1 MPRNNELKKILLI
14 GSGPIVIGQGC
25 EFDYSGVQ
33 ACKALREEG
42 YHVVLVNSNPATIMT
57 DPEFA
62 DRTYIE
68 PITAEVIEAIMERE
82 KPDAILPTLGGQTAL
97 NAAMELNRNGALARH
112 GVKLIGAN
120 AQAIAKGEDRQLFKE
135 AMLRIG
141 LEVPRSGVARSLADV
156 DRVVSEIGTFPLII
170 RPAFTLGGTGGGI
183 AYNREELDA
192 IVARGLDLSP
202 VREVLIEESLLG
214 WKEFE
219 MEVMRDRMDNCV
231 VVCSIENFDPMG
243 VHTGDSI
250 TVAPAQTLTDKEYQM
265 MRDAAFAVIREIGV
279 ETGGSNIQFAVHPE
293 NGRMVVIEMNPR
305 VSRSSAL
312 ASKATGF
319 PIAKIAA
326 KLAVGYTLDEIKND
340 ITRETPAC
348 FEPTIDYCVVKVPR
362 FTFEKFPQA
371 DATLTTRMKSV
382 GEAMA
387 IGRTFKE
394 ALQKALRSL
403 EIKRFGLCGDGGDRS
418 VDPETLR
425 FKLSIPNADRI
436 FYLAQAF
443 QDGMSI
449 DDVFEL
455 TKIDKWFLRNM
466 QQIVAEAEALGSTN
480 SQSAGTGRNG
490 SVSHAKKL
498 GFSDRQLAF
507 AANTSENQIRTQRI
521 SAGVIPTYRLVDTC
535 AAEFEAYTP
544 YYYSTYGDEN
554 ERRESGK
561 RKIMVLG
568 GGPNRIGQ
576 GIEFDYC
583 CVHAAFALRELGFE
597 TIMVNSN
604 PETVSTDYDTSD
616 KLYFEPL
623 TLEDVLNI
631 YDQEKPEGVFVQFGG
646 QTPLNLAGG
655 LKAAGVPIF
664 GTQPESI
671 ETAEDRQLFAA
682 MLDKLGL
689 RQTPSGSAINTD
701 EAVTI
706 ATKIGYPV
714 LVRPSFV
721 LGGRAMELVYNE
733 EDLRRYM
740 TSAIE
745 VTPDRPVLVDR
756 FLEDAIEVDVDC
768 ISDGETTVIG
778 AIMEHIEEAG
788 IHSGDSACVVPTFS
802 LSKKVLDEIS
812 AATKAMARELKVRG
826 LMNVQFAV
834 KGEDVYV
841 LEVNP
846 RASRTVPFISKAIG
860 VPLAKLAA
868 NVMTGKSLRELGFTQ
883 EIVPKHFSV
892 KEAVFPFL
900 RYEGVDIS
908 LGPEMKSTGEVMGID
923 VDLGLAYAKSQMA
936 APPPLPKKGNV
947 FISVKD
953 SDKEAVIPVA
963 REFVKLGFGIISTSG
978 TEATLAKAKIKVK
991 KVFKLHEGRPN
1002 VLDRIKNGDINFI
1015 INTPSGKIPREHE
1028 VMIRNAAL
1036 AAKIPIMTT
1045 LRAAQASANG
1055 IRSLQKSKVQVRS
1068 LQEYHADR
1076 TT

>member
-1 MPRNNELKKILLI
+1 MPRNNNLKKILLI

-42 YHVVLVNSNPATIMT
+42 YQVVLVNSNPATIMT

-68 PITAEVIEAIMERE
+68 PITADVIEAIIERE
-82 KPDAILPTLGGQTAL
+82 KPDALLPTMGGQTAL
-97 NAAMELNRNGALARH
+97 NAAMELYRNGALARH
-112 GVKLIGAN
+112 KVKLIGAN
-120 AQAIAKGEDRQLFKE
+120 AKAIAKGEDRQLFKE

-141 LEVPRSGVARSLADV
+141 LDVPRSGVAHSVADAQKIAKQ
-156 DRVVSEIGTFPLII
+156 IGTFPLII
-170 RPAFTLGGTGGGI
+170 RPAFTLGGSGGGI
-183 AYNREELDA
+183 AYNPDDLTEIA
-192 IVARGLDLSP
+192 GGGLAMSP
-202 VREVLIEESLLG
+202 VTEVLIEESLVG

-250 TVAPAQTLTDKEYQM
+250 TVAPVQTLTDKEYQM
-265 MRDAAFAVIREIGV
+265 MRDASFAVIREIGV
-279 ETGGSNIQFAVHPE
+279 ETGGSNIQFAVHPDT
-293 NGRMVVIEMNPR
+293 GRMVVIEMNPR

-371 DATLTTRMKSV
+371 DPTLTTQMKSV

-403 EIKRFGLCGDGGDRS
+403 EIKRFGLIGDGADKD
-418 VDPETLR
+418 VDLEALR
-425 FKLSIPNADRI
+425 LKLAIPNAERI
-436 FYLAQAF
+436 FYIGQAF
-443 QDGMSI
+443 AKGASI
-449 DDVFEL
+449 DEVFEL
-455 TKIDKWFLRNM
+455 TKIDKWFLRNVAE
-466 QQIVAEAEALGSTN
+466 IVAKSRCLKTKTLL
-480 SQSAGTGRNG
+480 QS
-490 SVSHAKKL
+490 KKL
-498 GFSDRQLAF
+498 GFSDRQLAM
-507 AANTSENQIRTQRI
+507 ANGADETNVRAKRI
-521 SAGVIPTYRLVDTC
+521 AEKVTPTYRLVDTC

-561 RKIMVLG
+561 RKVMILG

-631 YDQEKPEGVFVQFGG
+631 YEQEKPEGVVVQFGG
-646 QTPLNLAGG
+646 QTPLNLADG

-671 ETAEDRQLFAA
+671 ETAEDRKLFAA
-682 MLDKLGL
+682 MLEKLGL
-689 RQTPSGSAINTD
+689 RQTPNGTAVSTD
-701 EAVTI
+701 EAVKI
-706 ATKIGYPV
+706 ASKIGYPV

-733 EDLRRYM
+733 PDLRRYM
-740 TSAIE
+740 MSAIE

-756 FLEDAIEVDVDC
+756 FLEDAVEVDVDC
-768 ISDGETTVIG
+768 IADGETTVIG

-788 IHSGDSACVVPTFS
+788 IHSGDSACVIPTFS
-802 LSKKVLDEIS
+802 LSPKVLDEIS
-812 AATKAMARELKVRG
+812 SATKAMARELNVRG

-846 RASRTVPFISKAIG
+846 RASRTVPFVSKAIG

-868 NVMTGKSLRELGFTQ
+868 KVMAGKTLRELGFTK

-900 RYEGVDIS
+900 RYQGTDIS
-908 LGPEMKSTGEVMGID
+908 LGPEMKSTGEVMGMD
-923 VDLGLAYAKSQMA
+923 ADLGLAFAKSQMA

-953 SDKEAVIPVA
+953 TDKESVIPLA
-963 REFVKLGFGIISTSG
+963 REFLKLGFGIISTAG
-978 TEATLAKAKIKVK
+978 TADALAAAKIKVK
-991 KVFKLHEGRPN
+991 KVYKLNEGRPN
-1002 VLDRIKNGDINFI
+1002 VLDRVKNGDINFI

-1045 LRAAQASANG
+1045 VRAAQASANG

-1068 LQEYHADR
+1068 LQEYHAS
-1076 TT
+1076 T